1 MSDAPPA
8 ALHQAELSFFGTVTA
23 SLSHQINNVL
33 TIISEL
39 NGLSEDLLTVA
50 QADGGH
56 VDRLQVTAARI
67 GGNLDRCVE
76 YLRVLNRFA
85 HSADHDS
92 ARCRLGDLI
101 LLLQAITRRFF
112 ELRKAAL
119 EVVLPERDVVVL
131 NRPFALLHL
140 LFRALRSA
148 LSAAGEG
155 GAVRLTVEE
164 LDGRV
169 EVRLSPVPASDR
181 GIPEDPD
188 LPILVDLCREMSV
201 TLLPGNEPGAFP
213 LRIVIPR
220 RASHPPE
227 LETR

>member
-8 ALHQAELSFFGTVTA
+8 ALHQAELSFFGAVTA

-50 QADGGH
+50 QAGGGS
-56 VDRLQVTAARI
+56 VDRLQATTARI

-92 ARCRLGDLI
+92 AHCRLGDLV

-119 EVVLPERDVVVL
+119 EVVLPEREVVVVT
-131 NRPFALLHL
+131 RPFALLHL

-155 GAVRLTVEE
+155 GGVQLTLEDLEE
-164 LDGRV
+164 RV
-169 EVRLSPVPASDR
+169 EVRLSTARASGR
-181 GIPEDPD
+181 GTQEDHD

-201 TLLPGNEPGAFP
+201 TLVLGDEPSAFP

-220 RASHPPE
+220 GDSHPIE